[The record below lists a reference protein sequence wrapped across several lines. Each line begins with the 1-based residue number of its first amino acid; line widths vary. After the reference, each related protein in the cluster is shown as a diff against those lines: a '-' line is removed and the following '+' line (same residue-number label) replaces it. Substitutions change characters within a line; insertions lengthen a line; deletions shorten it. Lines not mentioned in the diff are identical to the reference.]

1 MHRVLCKTQ
10 LACAEKNAKKDAVSL
25 EAEIMKTLLN
35 KLQGDRTIWMVT
47 FFLSLISILAVYSAI
62 STLAY
67 KAHGNSLFFLLKHGS
82 MIALGFFIMYVVH
95 RMAFR
100 YFSRLSKILLIVA
113 AILLAYALFFGQ
125 NLNDAN
131 RWIAIPFTGLTFQP
145 SDFAKIVLI
154 IYVGRTLAV
163 KRDMLHD
170 FQQGIVPVLWP
181 IALICG
187 LILPAN
193 FSTAAMLASICFL
206 MMFLAGVP
214 FRHMSKL
221 IAAGFG
227 FVLLIIVV
235 GETTGF
241 PSRYATWKNRIV
253 SAMDE
258 DSEGN
263 YQTDLA
269 KYAIHEGGVIPKGPG
284 TGSSRNF
291 LPHPYSDMIYPFI
304 IEEYGSIFGGITLVL
319 LYLILMYRTIKLS
332 INNPKLGAQLTA
344 LGLAFMLVIQAFINM
359 AVAVSLFPT
368 TGQPLPLVSMGGTS
382 ILFTCLALGIIL
394 SICRSKDEQE
404 EDLTLTKTN
413 LPAPA
418 VTQ

>member
-1 MHRVLCKTQ
+1 M
-10 LACAEKNAKKDAVSL
+10 KN
-25 EAEIMKTLLN
+25 LLN
-35 KLQGDRTIWMVT
+35 RLQGDRTIWMVT

-67 KAHGNSLFFLLKHGS
+67 KAHGNNLRFLIKHTL
-82 MIALGFFIMYVVH
+82 MIGAGFVLMYYIH
-95 RMAFR
+95 RVRFK
-100 YFSRLSKILLIVA
+100 YFARLSQILIWIA
-113 AILLAYALFFGQ
+113 AGLLLYALVFGH

-131 RWIAIPFTGLTFQP
+131 RWIAIPFIGLTFQP
-145 SDFAKIVLI
+145 SDFAKIVLVV
-154 IYVGRTLAV
+154 YVARMIAL
-163 KRDMLHD
+163 KRDQLDD
-170 FQQGIVPVLWP
+170 FKNGVLPILAP

-206 MMFLAGVP
+206 MMFLGGVP

-221 IAAGFG
+221 FMAGIG
-227 FVLLIIVV
+227 LVVCIIIV

-241 PSRYATWKNRIV
+241 PTRYKTWKNRIMN
-253 SAMDE
+253 AATGD
-258 DSEGN
+258 DEGN

-269 KYAIHEGGVIPKGPG
+269 KYAIHEGGIIPKGPG

-304 IEEYGSIFGGITLVL
+304 IEEYGSILGGISLVL
-319 LYLILMYRTIKLS
+319 LYLILLFRTIKLS
-332 INNPKLGAQLTA
+332 VNNPKMGAQLTA
-344 LGLAFMLVIQAFINM
+344 LGLSFMLVIQAFINM

-382 ILFTCLALGIIL
+382 TLFTCLALGIIL
-394 SICRSKDEQE
+394 SICRSKDETE
-404 EDLTLTKTN
+404 EEHAMETSQNSVAT
-413 LPAPA
+413 A
-418 VTQ
+418 

>member
-1 MHRVLCKTQ
+1 MQFRLQ
-10 LACAEKNAKKDAVSL
+10 AQR
-25 EAEIMKTLLN
+25 MKHLLN

-67 KAHGNSLFFLLKHGS
+67 KAKGNSLFFLLKHGG
-82 MIALGFFIMYVVH
+82 MIVLGFMVMYFVH

-100 YFSRLSKILLIVA
+100 YFSRLSKIMLLVA
-113 AILLAYALFFGQ
+113 AGLLAYALLFGQ

-131 RWIAIPFTGLTFQP
+131 RWISIPFTGLTFQP
-145 SDFAKIVLI
+145 SDFAKIALI

-163 KRDMLHD
+163 NRERLDD
-170 FQQGIVPVLWP
+170 FKEGVVPVLWP
-181 IALICG
+181 IGLICG

-193 FSTAAMLASICFL
+193 FSTAAMLAGICFL
-206 MMFLAGVP
+206 MMFMAGIP

-221 IAAGFG
+221 FAAGVGMILF
-227 FVLLIIVV
+227 IIVI

-241 PSRYATWKNRIV
+241 PKRYATWKNRIV
-253 SAMDE
+253 NSMDE
-258 DSEGN
+258 NSEGN
-263 YQTDLA
+263 YQIDLA

-284 TGSSRNF
+284 SGSSRNF

-304 IEEYGSIFGGITLVL
+304 IEEYGSIFGGISLVL
-319 LYLILMYRTIKLS
+319 LYLILLYRTIKLS
-332 INNPKLGAQLTA
+332 INNPKMGAQLTA
-344 LGLAFMLVIQAFINM
+344 LGLAFLLVIQAFINM

-382 ILFTCLALGIIL
+382 TLFTCLALGIIL
-394 SICRSKDEQE
+394 SICRSKDEKE
-404 EDLTLTKTN
+404 EDLSLTQTK
-413 LPAPA
+413 LPSTA
-418 VTQ
+418 VVS